1 MGIGYWICVP
11 SVGSSNMF
19 VILGQPL
26 AKECLK
32 AWCMPIFHFPSGGP
46 SQQRS

>member
-11 SVGSSNMF
+11 SVGTSDMF

-26 AKECLK
+26 AKERLK
-32 AWCMPIFHFPSGGP
+32 A
-46 SQQRS
+46 